1 MLGALSIYNEVQ
13 RQLRT
18 LKQYKLHS
26 QNMYTQSHLEN
37 LLTNNDVTRVE
48 LRTAEL

>member
-1 MLGALSIYNEVQ
+1 MLSLHNEVQ
-13 RQLRT
+13 RQLRM
-18 LKQYKLHS
+18 LIQYKLHS